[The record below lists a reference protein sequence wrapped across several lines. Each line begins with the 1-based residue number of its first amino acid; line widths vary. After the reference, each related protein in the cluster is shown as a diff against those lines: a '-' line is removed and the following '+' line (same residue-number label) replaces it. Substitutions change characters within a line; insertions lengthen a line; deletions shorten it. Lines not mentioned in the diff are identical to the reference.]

1 LKLKHTGKQTV
12 LKSLPSVDE
21 ILKGPEGITWLLKY
35 PRKIV
40 LQAVREALSLS
51 RQALLDGSITVFS
64 SDNLFSEIT
73 SKLQKLSAYSLL
85 PVINATGIVI
95 HTNLGRAVLSERMLQ
110 NIIAAG
116 AGYSNLEYDLEHGKR
131 GKRHIHTKR
140 LLKQITGAEDT
151 LIVNN
156 NAAAVLLCLNTLAQ
170 GKEVIVS
177 RSELVEIGGSFRV
190 PDIMSASNAILRE
203 VGTTNKTHLFDYKR
217 AINKNTGLILKVH
230 QSNYLITGFT
240 DDVDIDEL
248 IILGKKN
255 RIPVMYDLGS
265 GCLLN
270 LKSHGIYTEPAVRE
284 IVRTGIDVVTFSG
297 DKLLGGPQGGLI
309 VGKKKY
315 IQKIQKNPLARAM
328 RIDKLTIAAFEATLM
343 EYMDEKRAQQTIPV
357 LNMLLQNPEEIR
369 TRARRIASKLQKQI
383 KNVHIEILKD
393 TSKAGGGSLPE
404 TDFPTYVV
412 SIKPDTMSVNELEKR
427 LRNGSPPVIARI
439 KGRLLLL
446 DARTILKRDIPGLIS
461 TVTLS
466 LAKD

>member
-1 LKLKHTGKQTV
+1 MKSKHSGKQTI

-21 ILKGPEGITWLLKY
+21 ILKGPEGLTWLSQY

-51 RQALLDGSITVFS
+51 RQALLDGSFTVFS

-95 HTNLGRAVLSERMLQ
+95 HTNLGRAVLSEKMLQ

-116 AGYSNLEYDLEHGKR
+116 TGYSNLEYDLENGKR

-140 LLKQITGAEDT
+140 LLKEITGAEET

-156 NAAAVLLCLNTLAQ
+156 NAAAVLLCLNTLSQ

-190 PDIMSASNAILRE
+190 PDIMTASNAILRE

-240 DDVDIDEL
+240 DDVDIEEL
-248 IILGKKN
+248 IILGRKN

-369 TRARRIASKLQKQI
+369 TRARRIASKLKKQI
-383 KNVHIEILKD
+383 KNAHIEILKD

-404 TDFPTYVV
+404 TDFPTYAV

-427 LRNGSPPVIARI
+427 LRKGSPPVIARI
-439 KGRLLLL
+439 KGRLLIL

-466 LAKD
+466 LARE

>member
-1 LKLKHTGKQTV
+1 MRSRHIGNHTV

-21 ILKGPEGITWLLKY
+21 LLKGPEGITWLSKY

-40 LQAVREALSLS
+40 LQAIREALSLN
-51 RQALLDGSITVFS
+51 RQALRDGSVTVFS
-64 SDNLFSEIT
+64 SDKLFSEIT
-73 SKLQKLSAYSLL
+73 DNLQKLSAYSLV

-95 HTNLGRAVLSERMLQ
+95 HTNLGRAALSEKMLH
-110 NIIAAG
+110 NIVASG
-116 AGYSNLEYDLEHGKR
+116 KGYSNLEYDLATGKR

-156 NAAAVLLCLNTLAQ
+156 NAAAVLVCLNTLAQ

-177 RSELVEIGGSFRV
+177 RSELVEIGGSFRI
-190 PDIMSASNAILRE
+190 PDIMAASNAILRE

-240 DDVDIDEL
+240 DEVPINEL

-265 GCLLN
+265 GCLLD
-270 LKSHGIYTEPAVRE
+270 LKSHGIYTEPSVRD
-284 IVRTGIDVVTFSG
+284 IVKTGIDVVTFSG

-309 VGKKKY
+309 VGRKKY
-315 IQKIQKNPLARAM
+315 IQKIQKNPMARAM

-343 EYMDEKRAQQTIPV
+343 EYMDEERAQQTIPV

-369 TRARRIASKLQKQI
+369 KRAQRIASKLKKEI
-383 KNVHIEILKD
+383 KNARIEIIKD
-393 TSKAGGGSLPE
+393 TSRAGGGSLPN
-404 TDFPTYVV
+404 TDFPTYAV
-412 SIKPDTMSVNELEKR
+412 SIKPDTISVNELEKR
-427 LRNGSPPVIARI
+427 FRSGSPPVVARI
-439 KGRLLLL
+439 KGHSLLL
-446 DARTILKRDIPGLIS
+446 DARTILKQDISGLIS
-461 TVTLS
+461 AVRFW
-466 LAKD
+466 LAEG

>member
-315 IQKIQKNPLARAM
+315 IQKIKKNPLA
-328 RIDKLTIAAFEATLM
+328 I
-343 EYMDEKRAQQTIPV
+343 
-357 LNMLLQNPEEIR
+357 
-369 TRARRIASKLQKQI
+369 
-383 KNVHIEILKD
+383 
-393 TSKAGGGSLPE
+393 
-404 TDFPTYVV
+404 
-412 SIKPDTMSVNELEKR
+412 
-427 LRNGSPPVIARI
+427 
-439 KGRLLLL
+439 
-446 DARTILKRDIPGLIS
+446 
-461 TVTLS
+461 
-466 LAKD
+466 